1 MLDIFVVIALPIITF
16 FIGFFC
22 AYWHGSWRVHAEHI
36 KWLRERYPYAS
47 MEDGNDPPG
56 FR

>member
-1 MLDIFVVIALPIITF
+1 MFDIVLVIVLPIMTF
-16 FIGFFC
+16 FAGFGT

-47 MEDGNDPPG
+47 VDDGDDPPG